1 MMDRVMKPAILTLI
15 LLLTLLHPAAAAT
28 VEPADHRAITAY
40 AKELLLHS
48 IAGKAAPVAP
58 QSIRSIQRAC
68 FVTFFHK
75 GRVFACFGG
84 FTPRTGS
91 LAEEIR
97 ENIRL
102 ALKNDSR
109 AANVRPETAADCRVQ
124 ITLPG
129 QLQKIDDLRNLDPSR
144 EGLFVEAS
152 DGRGIAIVPGEAK
165 TAGFALRSALSRL
178 GLTSAAPGLRLYR
191 FSAIIIR

>member
-1 MMDRVMKPAILTLI
+1 MDTFMRPVILTL
-15 LLLTLLHPAAAAT
+15 LFALFAVVHPPTAAA
-28 VEPADHRAITAY
+28 VDPAEHKAVTEY
-40 AKELLLHS
+40 AKALLLHS
-48 IAGKAAPVAP
+48 VAGKDAPVAP
-58 QSIRSIQRAC
+58 QSTRSIQRAC
-68 FVTFFHK
+68 FVTFFHN

-91 LAEEIR
+91 LASEIR

-102 ALKNDSR
+102 ALKNDPR
-109 AANVRPETAADCRVQ
+109 ASNIRPETATDCRVQ

-129 QLQKIDDLRNLDPSR
+129 QPQKIHDLLGLDPSR

-152 DGRGIAIVPGEAK
+152 DGRGVAIVPGEAK
-165 TAGFALRSALSRL
+165 TARFALRSALSRL
-178 GLTSAAPGLRLYR
+178 GLTSATPGLRLYR